1 MNRRRQITAATVAL
15 FLLAAFALVAAAQDS
30 DGALPSPLVTSAVLE
45 AKIAEVQDAKDLT
58 DEARERLM
66 ALYRRSLSNLEATRA
81 NQEAGATYRD
91 AAKRAPLEIEPL
103 RADRER
109 ALTEPPLEGL
119 GVDAETP
126 LAELERR
133 LQEERADLAAVQ
145 ARHDDLQERLAF
157 QEGRPAAVRQR
168 LAEAD
173 EERAVAAAAYKAA
186 ETDKTDAAP
195 GTALAEAR
203 RWELETRYR
212 SLSTEIT
219 MLDQEL
225 LSRDARL
232 GLLQA
237 KLEKEAASIPWIRA
251 RVEALNER
259 IIANRLRDAER
270 AKDEAERVQRETEG
284 NDPMLQQLSKGNAE
298 LTQAL
303 NDLTAELRTLDR
315 QRAEAEQLAQ
325 RIAAD
330 YRDTR
335 DTLDSGQLGGEL
347 GAVLLEHRD
356 ALPDLQGI
364 RQLRQERQEH
374 LGRSNTRRLRHR
386 AEARRLSD
394 MEAAVAAY
402 QAELK
407 TATTPA
413 LMDQLRELVTG
424 RVDLL
429 NRVLETEALYRTSLG
444 ELDAAEETLLNVAGD
459 YEQLLLEH
467 LAWLRTESPIAV
479 RHLLELPA
487 QLAGAPAVARGGGV
501 DGALLDR
508 LMVSPVL
515 WTGVLAAAALLWGR
529 RWITA
534 AIGRIAG
541 RLGKPTTDS
550 FGHTVRVLALTPLLA
565 LPLPLL
571 LAAMDWAL
579 SLDPLGTEMT
589 RALGQTMERVAGMTL
604 MVTLLIAICV
614 PRGLAAAHFR
624 WPEQNLAL
632 LRAESR
638 RLLWIAVPAA
648 LLVHVAIDLYPAH
661 SGGATARLTSP
672 IAYGAI
678 AWFLYRVFHPRRGV
692 LAALRHTGE
701 YPLIMRGYWIWYPLL
716 VLYPIILAVLALSG
730 YLYTVRIESYN
741 LTASLRLLLAL
752 VLVNALALRWLR
764 VVRRRLAYEAALER
778 REAAREA
785 AKADLLPE
793 SGAEAAEL
801 QFDEPE
807 ADLSALSDDT
817 SGLIRF
823 SVGLAAFVGLLLIYS
838 DALPALRVLDN
849 QVLWHTTALVDGE
862 EQRQPITIVDLGLA
876 VLFAA
881 GTWVLLRRLPALL
894 EIVLLR
900 RFDMTAA
907 DRYAATTLTTYF
919 VAAVG
924 ILLVLGTLGAS
935 WSQLQWMAAA
945 LSVGIGFGLQE
956 IVANFISG
964 LIILFERP
972 IRVGDT
978 VTVGDTDGVVTKI
991 RIRATTIR
999 NFDRKEL
1006 LVPNKE
1012 FITGRL
1018 LNWSLSDP
1026 ITRVVVVVGVAYGSD
1041 VDKAL
1046 SIMKNVAMAHEHVVD
1061 EPPPFVTFDTFGD
1074 NALVFTLRAYVD
1086 SIDVRL
1092 STVTALNRA
1101 INRELAAAGIA
1112 IAFPQ
1117 RDVHLDTSAPLRVQI
1132 EDRRAGAA
1140 RAAGAS
1146 DSR

>member
-1 MNRRRQITAATVAL
+1 MNRPRRIAGRIVV
-15 FLLAAFALVAAAQDS
+15 LLLQAVLTLAAAAQDT
-30 DGALPSPLVTSAVLE
+30 DGALPSPLVTAAVLE
-45 AKIAEVQDAKDLT
+45 AKIAEAQDATDLT
-58 DEARERLM
+58 DDARERLI
-66 ALYRRSLSNLEATRA
+66 ALYRKSLSNLEAARA
-81 NQEAGATYRD
+81 NQEAASAYRD
-91 AAKRAPLEIEPL
+91 LGKSAPLEIEAL
-103 RADRER
+103 RAERER
-109 ALTEPPLEGL
+109 ALTEPPLESL
-119 GVDAETP
+119 GVDAETQ

-145 ARHDDLQERLAF
+145 ARHDDLQDRLAF

-173 EERAVAAAAYKAA
+173 EERAAAFAAYKAA
-186 ETDKTDAAP
+186 FGDNPDAAS
-195 GTALAEAR
+195 GTTLAEAL
-203 RWELETRYR
+203 RWELESRYR
-212 SLSTEIT
+212 ALSTEIT

-232 GLLQA
+232 RLLEA
-237 KLEKEAASIPWIRA
+237 KRDKEAASIAWIRP

-259 IIANRLRDAER
+259 IIAKRLQAAEQARD
-270 AKDEAERVQRETEG
+270 DAERVQRETEG
-284 NDPMLQQLSKGNAE
+284 IDPVLQQLSERNAE
-298 LTQAL
+298 LTRAL
-303 NDLTAELRTLDR
+303 NDLTAGLQALDR
-315 QRAEAEQLAQ
+315 QRAQAEQLTE

-335 DTLDSGQLGGEL
+335 DTLDSSQLGGDL
-347 GAVLLEHRD
+347 GAVLLEQRD

-364 RQLRQERQEH
+364 RQLRQERQERI
-374 LGRSNTRRLRHR
+374 GQSNTRRLRHR
-386 AEARRLSD
+386 AEARRLGD
-394 MEAAVAAY
+394 IEAAVAAY
-402 QAELK
+402 QAELQR
-407 TATTPA
+407 APTPA
-413 LMDQLRELVTG
+413 LTERLRELVAG
-424 RVDLL
+424 RVELL
-429 NRVLETEALYRTSLG
+429 DRVLETEELYRTRLR
-444 ELDAAEETLLNVAGD
+444 ELDAAEEALLTVARD
-459 YEQLLLEH
+459 YEQLLLER
-467 LAWLRTESPIAV
+467 LAWLRTEQPIAA
-479 RHLLELPA
+479 RDLLRLPA
-487 QLAGAPAVARGGGV
+487 QLAGIPAAARGGGV
-501 DGALLDR
+501 DGTPLGR
-508 LMVSPVL
+508 LVVSPVL
-515 WTGVLAAAALLWGR
+515 WAGLLAAAALLLGR
-529 RWITA
+529 RSILATMR
-534 AIGRIAG
+534 RIAG

-550 FGHTVRVLALTPLLA
+550 FGHTVRVLGLTPLLA

-571 LAAMDWAL
+571 LAAMGWAL
-579 SLDPLGTEMT
+579 LLDPGGTEMT
-589 RALGQTMERVAGMTL
+589 RALGGTLERVTAITL
-604 MVTLLIAICV
+604 TVTILLAICV
-614 PRGLAAAHFR
+614 PNGLAAAHFR
-624 WPEQNLAL
+624 WREQNLAL
-632 LRAESR
+632 LRTESR

-648 LLVHVAIDLYPAH
+648 LLVHAAADLYPAQN
-661 SGGATARLTSP
+661 GGTLARLVAP
-672 IAYGAI
+672 VAYGAI
-678 AWFLYRVFHPRRGV
+678 AWYLYRVFHPRRGV

-701 YPLIMRGYWIWYPLL
+701 YPLIMRGYWLWYPLL
-716 VLYPIILAVLALSG
+716 VLYPIMLAVLALSG
-730 YLYTVRIESYN
+730 YLYTVRMESYN
-741 LTASLRLLLAL
+741 LTASMRLLLGL
-752 VLVNALALRWLR
+752 VLLNALARRWLL

-778 REAAREA
+778 RQAARA
-785 AKADLLPE
+785 AAQPGLLQE

-807 ADLSALSDDT
+807 VDLSALSDDT

-823 SVGLAAFVGLLLIYS
+823 SIGLAAVVGLLLIWS
-838 DALPALRVLDN
+838 DALPALRVLDD
-849 QVLWHTTALVDGE
+849 QVLWHTSVLVDGE
-862 EQRQPITIVDLGLA
+862 EQRQPITLVDLGLA
-876 VLFAA
+876 LLYAA

-894 EIVLLR
+894 EIALLR
-900 RFDMTAA
+900 RSHMSAA
-907 DRYAATTLTTYF
+907 DRYAATTLTTYV
-919 VAAVG
+919 VAAIG

-978 VTVGDTDGVVTKI
+978 VTVGDTDGIVTRI

-1026 ITRVVVVVGVAYGSD
+1026 ITRVVIVVGVAYGSD

-1046 SIMKNVAMAHEHVVD
+1046 AIMNGVAEAHDHVVD
-1061 EPPPFVTFDTFGD
+1061 DPPPFVTFDTFGD
-1074 NALVFTLRAYVD
+1074 NALVLTLRAYVD
-1086 SIDVRL
+1086 SVDVRL
-1092 STVTALNRA
+1092 STITALNRA

-1140 RAAGAS
+1140 RADGAS